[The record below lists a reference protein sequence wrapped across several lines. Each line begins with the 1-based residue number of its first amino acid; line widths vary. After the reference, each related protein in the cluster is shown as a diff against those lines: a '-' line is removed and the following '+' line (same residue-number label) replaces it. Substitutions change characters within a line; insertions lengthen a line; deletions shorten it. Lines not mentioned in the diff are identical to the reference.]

1 MRRPRTS
8 RTFCLLSAAS
18 TTRCPAPW
26 TSRWEKTSAG
36 GLVGTRT
43 RSSRGLRMRRG
54 CRSTW
59 ATPRTSRSSRSW
71 RLRRPGASS
80 RTTSSSA
87 VLGSDYEN
95 ISPRELKERLDAGDR
110 PALLDV
116 REGWEYDLA
125 RIEGSTLVPLS
136 EIEGRFHELDPGA
149 ETVVICHHGSR
160 SAHVAQALNRAG
172 FHYVSNLEG
181 GLDAYADVD
190 ESVGRY

>member
-8 RTFCLLSAAS
+8 RTFCLLSGAS
-18 TTRCPAPW
+18 RTRCPASW

-43 RSSRGLRMRRG
+43 RSSRGSRTRRG

-116 REGWEYDLA
+116 REGWEFDLA
-125 RIEGSTLVPLS
+125 RIEGSRLIPMRELS
-136 EIEGRFHELDPGA
+136 ERVSELDPA
-149 ETVVICHHGSR
+149 VETVVICHHGSR
-160 SAHVAQALNRAG
+160 SAYVARALAQAG
-172 FHYVSNLEG
+172 FAKALNLEG
-181 GLDAYADVD
+181 GLDAYAD
-190 ESVGRY
+190 

>member
-1 MRRPRTS
+1 MRRPTRS

-18 TTRCPAPW
+18 RTRCPAPW

-43 RSSRGLRMRRG
+43 RSSRGSRTRRG

-71 RLRRPGASS
+71 RPRRPGASS
-80 RTTSSSA
+80 RTTSPSA
-87 VLGSDYEN
+87 VLGPDYEN

-110 PALLDV
+110 PVLLDV
-116 REGWEYDLA
+116 REPWEYDIS

-136 EIEGRFHELDPGA
+136 EIEERFQELDPGA
-149 ETVVICHHGSR
+149 ETVVICHHGAR

-172 FHYVSNLEG
+172 FHHASNLDRG
-181 GLDAYADVD
+181 PDD
-190 ESVGRY
+190 